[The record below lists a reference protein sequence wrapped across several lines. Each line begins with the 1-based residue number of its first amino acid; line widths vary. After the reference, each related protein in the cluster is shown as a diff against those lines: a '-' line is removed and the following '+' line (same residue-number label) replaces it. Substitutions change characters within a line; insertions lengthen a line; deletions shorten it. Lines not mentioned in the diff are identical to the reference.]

1 MSGPVRKDDMRSTY
15 AKVHVLG
22 WLLMMTIAL
31 ACADAADVYL
41 SISRGGGQRLRL
53 AIPEFTRA
61 DGGSAANG
69 GLGQEMARILADD
82 LRLYRF
88 FDLIDNQQFLQE
100 AAQADARAGEI
111 LFKEWAAL
119 GAQALVKGTYSQEGR
134 DLIVECR
141 LFDVGGQRMITGKRY
156 RGPADAAASMMHR
169 CADEIMVRFTGEP
182 GIAQTKMAFISR
194 HNGHKELFVMDQNGS
209 NVRQLTSD
217 RSIILSP
224 AWSPDSR
231 EIVMTSYR
239 DRNPDL
245 VAVSLNGGGRRL
257 VSQQPGLN
265 SAPAWSP
272 DSSRLALTLSRDGN
286 SEIYT
291 MSRNG
296 SDLRRLT
303 NHAAIDTSP
312 TWSPTGRQIAF
323 VSDRAGSPQIF
334 IMDAEGSNVRR
345 LTYQGNYNDR
355 PAWSPRGDRIAFVS
369 MEGSR
374 FDIHVINVDG
384 SGTQRLTM
392 GNGSNE
398 SPSWSPDGRFLVFS
412 STRTGVPQLYR
423 MYDDGSGQQ
432 QLTSLQGGA
441 QSPVWS
447 PRIME

>member
-1 MSGPVRKDDMRSTY
+1 MRIRY
-15 AKVHVLG
+15 ARLQLLG
-22 WLLMMTIAL
+22 WLCVMTVGL
-31 ACADAADVYL
+31 VCADAADVYL

-53 AIPEFTRA
+53 AIPDFTRA
-61 DGGSAANG
+61 EGGGATNG
-69 GLGQEMARILADD
+69 GLGHEMARILADD

-88 FDLIDNQQFLQE
+88 FDLIDNQKFLQE
-100 AAQADARAGEI
+100 AAQADAQAGEVV
-111 LFKEWAAL
+111 FKKWAEL

-141 LFDVGGQRMITGKRY
+141 VFDVGGQSMIAGKRY
-156 RGPADAAASMMHR
+156 RGPADAFASMMHR
-169 CADEIMVRFTGEP
+169 CADEIMIRFTGEP
-182 GIAQTKMAFISR
+182 GIAQTKIAFISR
-194 HNGHKELFVMDQNGS
+194 QNGNKELFVMDQNGS

-231 EIVMTSYR
+231 EIAITSYR

-245 VAVSLNGGGRRL
+245 VAVGLNGGGRRL

-272 DSSRLALTLSRDGN
+272 DSSRLALTLSKDGN
-286 SEIYT
+286 PEIYT

-303 NHAAIDTSP
+303 NHPAIDTSP

-323 VSDRAGSPQIF
+323 VSDRSGSPQIYM
-334 IMDAEGSNVRR
+334 MDAEGSNVRR

-355 PAWSPRGDRIAFVS
+355 PSWSPRGDRIAFVA

-374 FDIHVINVDG
+374 FDVYVVNVDG
-384 SGTQRLTM
+384 SDGQRLTM

-412 STRTGVPQLYR
+412 STRSGVPQLYR

-432 QLTSLQGGA
+432 QLTFLNGGA
-441 QSPVWS
+441 LSPVWS
-447 PRIME
+447 PRIVE

>member
-1 MSGPVRKDDMRSTY
+1 MRSGFVG
-15 AKVHVLG
+15 VHLLG
-22 WLLMMTIAL
+22 WLLVMTAGL
-31 ACADAADVYL
+31 ACVDAADVYL
-41 SISRGGGQRLRL
+41 SISRGGGQRLRI
-53 AIPEFTRA
+53 AIPDFVRA
-61 DGGSAANG
+61 EGSGTANDS
-69 GLGQEMARILADD
+69 LGSEMARTLAED

-88 FDLIDNQQFLQE
+88 FDLIDNQKFVSE
-100 AAQADARAGEI
+100 AAQADAQAGEI
-111 LFKEWAAL
+111 VFKGWAEL

-134 DLIVECR
+134 DLIIECR
-141 LFDVGGQRMITGKRY
+141 VFDVGGQSMIAGKRY
-156 RGPADAAASMMHR
+156 RGPADAAANMMHR

-182 GIAQTKMAFISR
+182 GIAQTKIAFISR
-194 HNGHKELFVMDQNGS
+194 QNVSKELFVMDQNGS

-217 RSIILSP
+217 RSIALSP

-231 EIVMTSYR
+231 EIAITSYR

-245 VAVSLNGGGRRL
+245 VTVSLNGGGRRL
-257 VSQQPGLN
+257 LSQQPGLN
-265 SAPAWSP
+265 TAPAWSP
-272 DSSRLALTLSRDGN
+272 DGSRLALTLTKDGN

-291 MSRNG
+291 MNRNG
-296 SDLRRLT
+296 SDFRRLT

-345 LTYQGNYNDR
+345 LTYQGTYNDR
-355 PAWSPRGDRIAFVS
+355 PSWSPRGDRIAYMS
-369 MEGSR
+369 MEGNR
-374 FDIHVINVDG
+374 FDIYVINVDG

-392 GNGSNE
+392 GSGSNE

-432 QLTSLQGGA
+432 QLTSLDGGA

-447 PRIME
+447 ARVVE

>member
-1 MSGPVRKDDMRSTY
+1 MRIRYVR
-15 AKVHVLG
+15 VHLLG
-22 WLLMMTIAL
+22 LLFLTAVGL
-31 ACADAADVYL
+31 VGADAADVYL

-53 AIPEFTRA
+53 AIPDFAPAE
-61 DGGSAANG
+61 GGMSTNS
-69 GLGQEMARILADD
+69 GLGHEMARILADD

-88 FDLIDNQQFLQE
+88 FDLIDNQQFLRE
-100 AAQADARAGEI
+100 AALADAQAGETV
-111 LFKEWAAL
+111 FKEWAEL

-141 LFDVGGQRMITGKRY
+141 LFDVAGQRMITGKRY
-156 RGPADAAASMMHR
+156 RGPADAFASMMHR
-169 CADEIMVRFTGEP
+169 CADEIMIRLTGEP
-182 GIAQTKMAFISR
+182 GIAQTKIAFISR
-194 HNGHKELFVMDQNGS
+194 QNGNKELFVMDQDGS
-209 NVRQLTSD
+209 NVKQLTSD

-231 EIVMTSYR
+231 EIAVTSYR

-245 VAVSLNGGGRRL
+245 VAVGLNGNGRRPL
-257 VSQQPGLN
+257 SQQPGLN
-265 SAPAWSP
+265 SAPSWSP
-272 DSSRLALTLSRDGN
+272 DSSRIALTLSKDGN
-286 SEIYT
+286 PEIYT

-296 SDLRRLT
+296 TDLRRLT
-303 NHAAIDTSP
+303 NHPAIDTSP

-323 VSDRAGSPQIF
+323 VSDRSGSPQVY

-345 LTYQGNYNDR
+345 LTYQGSYNDR

-374 FDIHVINVDG
+374 FDVYVMNVDG
-384 SGTQRLTM
+384 SGSQRLTM

-412 STRTGVPQLYR
+412 STRSGVPQLYR

-432 QLTSLQGGA
+432 QLTFLAGGA
-441 QSPVWS
+441 QSPGWS
-447 PRIME
+447 SRIVE

>member
-1 MSGPVRKDDMRSTY
+1 MRIRYVR
-15 AKVHVLG
+15 VPLLG
-22 WLLMMTIAL
+22 LLFLIAVGL
-31 ACADAADVYL
+31 VCADAADVYL

-53 AIPEFTRA
+53 AIPDFVRA
-61 DGGSAANG
+61 EGGISTND
-69 GLGQEMARILADD
+69 GLGHEMARILADD

-100 AAQADARAGEI
+100 AAQADAQAGETM
-111 LFKEWAAL
+111 FQEWAEL
-119 GAQALVKGTYSQEGR
+119 GAQALVKGMYSQEGP

-141 LFDVGGQRMITGKRY
+141 LFDVAGQRMITGKRY
-156 RGPADAAASMMHR
+156 RGPADAFASMMHR
-169 CADEIMVRFTGEP
+169 CADEIMIRLTGEP
-182 GIAQTKMAFISR
+182 GIAQTKIAFISR
-194 HNGHKELFVMDQNGS
+194 QNGNKELFVMDQNGS

-231 EIVMTSYR
+231 EIAVTSYR

-245 VAVSLNGGGRRL
+245 VAVGLNGNGRRL
-257 VSQQPGLN
+257 LSQHPGLN
-265 SAPAWSP
+265 SAPSWSP
-272 DSSRLALTLSRDGN
+272 DSSRIALTLSKDGN
-286 SEIYT
+286 PEIYT

-296 SDLRRLT
+296 TDLRRLT
-303 NHAAIDTSP
+303 NHPAIDTSP

-323 VSDRAGSPQIF
+323 VSDRSGSPQVY

-355 PAWSPRGDRIAFVS
+355 PSWSPRGDRIAFVS

-374 FDIHVINVDG
+374 FDVYVMNVDG
-384 SGTQRLTM
+384 SASQRLTM

-412 STRTGVPQLYR
+412 STRSGVPQLYR

-432 QLTSLQGGA
+432 QLTFLDGGA
-441 QSPVWS
+441 QSPGWS
-447 PRIME
+447 SRIVE

>member
-1 MSGPVRKDDMRSTY
+1 MSIRYTRVY
-15 AKVHVLG
+15 LLG
-22 WLLMMTIAL
+22 WILTMTMGLL
-31 ACADAADVYL
+31 CAHAADVYL

-53 AIPEFTRA
+53 AIPDFARA
-61 DGGSAANG
+61 EDNSAANV
-69 GLGQEMARILADD
+69 GLGHEMARIVADD
-82 LRLYRF
+82 LRIYRF
-88 FDLIDNQQFLQE
+88 FDLIDDQRFLRE
-100 AAQADARAGEI
+100 AAQADAQAGAI
-111 LFKEWAAL
+111 VFKEWAEL
-119 GAQALVKGTYSQEGR
+119 GAQALVKGTYSQEGG

-141 LFDVGGQRMITGKRY
+141 LFDVGGQSMIAGKRY
-156 RGPADAAASMMHR
+156 RGPADAFASMMHR
-169 CADEIMVRFTGEP
+169 CADEIMIRFTGEP
-182 GIAQTKMAFISR
+182 GIAQTKIAFISR
-194 HNGHKELFVMDQNGS
+194 QNGNKELFVMDQNGT

-217 RSIILSP
+217 RSITLSP
-224 AWSPDSR
+224 AWAPDSR
-231 EIVMTSYR
+231 EVAITSYR

-245 VAVSLNGGGRRL
+245 VAVGLNGGGRRL

-272 DSSRLALTLSRDGN
+272 DSSRLALTLTKDGN

-303 NHAAIDTSP
+303 NHPAIDTSP

-355 PAWSPRGDRIAFVS
+355 PSWSPRGDRIAFMY
-369 MEGSR
+369 MEGNR
-374 FDIHVINVDG
+374 FGVYVINVDG

-392 GNGSNE
+392 GSGSNE
-398 SPSWSPDGRFLVFS
+398 SPCWSPDGRFLVFS

-432 QLTSLQGGA
+432 QLTSLDGGA

-447 PRIME
+447 PRIVE